1 MALAASRDRPR
12 LHGHN
17 SEFFTK
23 NDDEDATVANGF
35 GNLGPEERQF
45 DESWAPRSGTQLTA
59 RVILRALTGNSAHTN
74 LQTLAVT
81 DLQ

>member
-1 MALAASRDRPR
+1 VIVLACMVTTP
-12 LHGHN
+12 N
-17 SEFFTK
+17 SSQK
-23 NDDEDATVANGF
+23 NYHEDATVANGF